1 MGQVQLYAT
10 LRPRADGE
18 RRIDIAWG
26 AQSRVGDVIRELLA
40 MKPGLQ
46 GYILGDDG
54 AVVPYVSVFLDGRD
68 IRYLDGLDTVL
79 DGHTELAIFPPVA
92 GGCSGGSSGC

>member
-18 RRIDIAWG
+18 RRIDIAWTPG
-26 AQSRVGDVIRELLA
+26 ARVGDVIRELIIR
-40 MKPGLQ
+40 KPGLQ
-46 GYILGDDG
+46 GYILDDGG

-68 IRYLDGLDTVL
+68 IRYLEGLETIL
-79 DGHTELAIFPPVA
+79 DGHIELAIFPPVA
-92 GGCSGGSSGC
+92 GG

>member
-26 AQSRVGDVIRELLA
+26 PHSRVADVIAELIA
-40 MKPGLQ
+40 RKPGLH
-46 GYILGDDG
+46 GYILDDRG

-68 IRYLDGLDTVL
+68 IRYLDGLETIL

-92 GGCSGGSSGC
+92 GGCAGG